1 MQRAIPFFGSR
12 RLRMAAIC
20 CAAAVAQ
27 LISVAHGE
35 DHDARVAAGKTT
47 SLACQACHGSN
58 GVNPSADIP
67 NLAGQKRAYLAAQLK
82 AFKAGERKND
92 LMNAIASQLGDA
104 DIDNLAAY
112 WNSVPA
118 MAEAA
123 ASAPLEPSRSPMT
136 FPEAFPQGFVM
147 YRSDT
152 DAQDGT
158 VTQLYANEI
167 AATAARAGK
176 PLPHGAVIVSSAYS
190 PATKSQSYSAMES
203 RGGWGDAVPE
213 LLRNGD
219 WRYALFDGD
228 KHRREGFNYARCL
241 ACHKPAVAASYVF
254 TLEALARSAH

>member
-1 MQRAIPFFGSR
+1 MQRSIPFPGSR
-12 RLRMAAIC
+12 GLRRATVF
-20 CAAAVAQ
+20 CAAALA
-27 LISVAHGE
+27 LLSLAHGE
-35 DHDARVAAGKTT
+35 ERDARVTAGKTT

-92 LMNAIASQLGDA
+92 LMNAIASQLGET

-112 WNSVPA
+112 WSSVP
-118 MAEAA
+118 MTAEAA
-123 ASAPLEPSRSPMT
+123 ASSPLEPSRSPMT
-136 FPEAFPQGFVM
+136 FPEGFPQGFAV

-158 VTQLYANEI
+158 VTKLYANEI

-176 PLPHGAVIVSSAYS
+176 PLPHGAVIISSAYS

-203 RGGWGDAVPE
+203 RAGWGDEVPE

-228 KHRREGFNYARCL
+228 RHRLEGFNYARCL

-254 TLEALARSAH
+254 TLDALARSTH